1 MATFLIGTDDMST
14 RWQQNP
20 VLDLYHTTKATLTS
34 GGLIEEK
41 KHLTIVRKG
50 TMDFILG
57 HQVIKF
63 KFCSLSAVL
72 IRSLTHILF
81 TDLYW
86 VKVYVFCAPYAT
98 PADKKNSLKMVLND
112 PLREISFLLYCSQI

>member
-1 MATFLIGTDDMST
+1 M
-14 RWQQNP
+14 
-20 VLDLYHTTKATLTS
+20 
-34 GGLIEEK
+34 E
-41 KHLTIVRKG
+41 
-50 TMDFILG
+50 FILG

-86 VKVYVFCAPYAT
+86 VKVYVFCAPHNQLI
-98 PADKKNSLKMVLND
+98 KKTSLKMVLND
-112 PLREISFLLYCSQI
+112 PLREIRVFFCTVRTFKDKLL

>member
-1 MATFLIGTDDMST
+1 MATFLIGTNDMGT

-41 KHLTIVRKG
+41 KHG

-98 PADKKNSLKMVLND
+98 PAD
-112 PLREISFLLYCSQI
+112 